1 MSELLPRQEQEPARR
16 PEADAL
22 QGLRLASA
30 PVRLPLALPAAALS
44 GLLLWMGFAPVDL
57 DAIGFVALV
66 PILWAVRGAG
76 GRRGAL
82 LGLVFGLTYF
92 GILMSWLLPLTIL
105 GWSVLALGS
114 AGWMALLFAA
124 GAAVWRDDRP
134 IVSALAFGAV
144 WVSVEWMRGVLPFG
158 GFTWGGLGV
167 TQHDNPLL
175 LPLASVAGSWGISFV
190 LAAVNALVLEALER
204 VRAGWGRPVRLLGI
218 AVALALLPA
227 LIPTAAPDG
236 PPVEIAVIQGNVPRD
251 VAARDRLI
259 VDRIVAENHARLH
272 RTLAEDPP
280 DLAVWPENALD
291 QDPRRDPSLAA
302 LVEGAISS
310 VGSPTLVGAITF
322 EDDGALFNENL
333 LYTGRG
339 EIVGRY
345 VKNHLVPFGEYVPF
359 RARLEGFVPDIER
372 VREDLTPGTE
382 PGRFPVPGAPR
393 ASFASVIC
401 FENAFPDLVRQ
412 WVTADMGL
420 LVISTNNSTFG
431 TGPAARQHLA
441 LSEMRAVE
449 TGRWVVHG
457 ALTGISGIVDPDGRV
472 RQKTPL
478 FDSAVLRAS
487 IPQGEGRTLFNV
499 IGGWL
504 PAAFLLA
511 ASLALVAP
519 RRRRRRVV
527 PPLTASPRICVVV
540 PTYDEAATI
549 EEVVLGV
556 RAVGERVEVLVVDDA
571 SPDGTAE
578 IVRGLMGE
586 GRVRLL
592 EREEKRGLATAYLEG
607 FRAALDEGYDLIV
620 EMDADLSHDPGDLR
634 ALLAGARSHH
644 VTIGS
649 RYVPGGSIPDWGLGR
664 RILSRGGNLYARLL
678 LGLPVADATSGF
690 RVYRADALRELIDP
704 PPTAD
709 GYAFQI
715 ELAYRAWRLGMSV
728 GEVPITFRD
737 RTHGRSKLSQRIVA
751 EALWK
756 VMAWGVRDRLVRR
769 RPPAA

>member
-1 MSELLPRQEQEPARR
+1 
-16 PEADAL
+16 
-22 QGLRLASA
+22 
-30 PVRLPLALPAAALS
+30 
-44 GLLLWMGFAPVDL
+44 
-57 DAIGFVALV
+57 VALV
-66 PILWAVRGAG
+66 PVLWALRGARA
-76 GRRGAL
+76 RRGAL
-82 LGLVFGLTYF
+82 LGLAFGVVYF
-92 GILMSWLLPLTIL
+92 GTLMSWLLPLTIL

-124 GAAVWRDDRP
+124 AAAVIREERP
-134 IVSALAFGAV
+134 IRTALAIGAV
-144 WVSVEWMRGVLPFG
+144 WVSVEWLRGVMPFG

-190 LAAVNALVLEALER
+190 LAAVNVLVLEALER
-204 VRAGWGRPVRLLGI
+204 VRMGWGRPARLLAMG
-218 AVALALLPA
+218 AAMALLPV
-227 LIPTAAPDG
+227 LIPAISADG
-236 PPVEIAVIQGNVPRD
+236 PSVSVAVVQGNVPRD
-251 VAARDRLI
+251 IAVEDRLI

-272 RTLAEDPP
+272 RTLADDPP

-302 LVEGAISS
+302 LVEDAIVE
-310 VGSPTLVGAITF
+310 VGSPTLVGAITT
-322 EDDGALFNENL
+322 EDDDSLRNENL
-333 LYTGRG
+333 LYTGEG

-359 RARLEGFVPDIER
+359 RERLEGVVPDIER

-382 PGRFPVPGAPR
+382 PGRFPVPGAPE

-412 WVTADMGL
+412 WVTADMGF
-420 LVISTNNSTFG
+420 LVVSTNNSTFG
-431 TGPAARQHLA
+431 RGPAARQHLA
-441 LSEMRAVE
+441 LSELRAVE

-457 ALTGISGIVDPDGRV
+457 ALTGISGIVDPSGRV
-472 RQKTPL
+472 LQRSPL
-478 FDSAVLRAS
+478 FEPAILRAS
-487 IPQGEGRTLFNV
+487 IPQAEGRTVFNV

-504 PAAFLLA
+504 PAAFVLGA
-511 ASLALVAP
+511 ALALVAP
-519 RRRRRRVV
+519 RTPRRRVV
-527 PPLTASPRICVVV
+527 PGLATSPRVCVIL
-540 PTYDEAATI
+540 PTYEEAATI
-549 EEVVLGV
+549 EEVVRGV
-556 RAVGERVEVLVVDDA
+556 RAAGERVEVLVVDDA

-578 IVRGLMGE
+578 IVRGLAGE
-586 GRVRLL
+586 GGVRLL
-592 EREEKRGLATAYLEG
+592 EREGKRGLAGAYLDG
-607 FRAALDEGYDLIV
+607 FRLVLEDGYDLVV
-620 EMDADLSHDPGDLR
+620 EMDADLSHRPQDLR

-649 RYVPGGSIPDWGLGR
+649 RYVPGGSIPDWGIGR
-664 RILSRGGNLYARLL
+664 QLLSRGGNLYARLL

-690 RVYRADALRELIDP
+690 RVYRAEALRELVDP

-709 GYAFQI
+709 GYAFQV

-737 RTHGRSKLSQRIVA
+737 RTHGRSKLSRRIVV

-756 VMAWGVRDRLVRR
+756 VLAWGARDRLLRR